1 MAIKISMKIHV
12 FAIFNA
18 FITKLYKELLKKH
31 KIDLYII
38 LYFEKQTINT
48 VSISILNKMKLFEN
62 KVKINK

>member
-1 MAIKISMKIHV
+1 MAIKNSMKIPV

-18 FITKLYKELLKKH
+18 FITKLYKELLKNH

-48 VSISILNKMKLFEN
+48 VSVFILNKIESFKK
-62 KVKINK
+62 KVNIRE

>member
-1 MAIKISMKIHV
+1 MAIKNSMKIPV

-31 KIDLYII
+31 KINLYII

-48 VSISILNKMKLFEN
+48 VSVFFLNKIESFKK
-62 KVKINK
+62 KVNIRE